1 MCLLTY
7 GPDHEEFKKMRRVF
21 VFTAAILFAASVRPG
36 AAQQNELASLRA
48 EIAKQQ
54 VVISQL
60 LRRIEALEKPATP
73 APSGL
78 QDLQDEIKATEDTV
92 NSLRETIN
100 SKVNLN
106 GYYNFRFF
114 ADQSDE
120 PMAFQQHHLGVLM
133 SKQLGKF
140 NFLME
145 LELQNVPHHP
155 EIAGEHEGEE
165 GEEGEHEDELEGDI
179 SGEGQVAVENAWMEY
194 NHNRLLSVRVGKQL
208 SPQYWWQNHY
218 PNLTLSTAL
227 PIYLRELF
235 PAELVGVTVQGSA
248 ARPVGASEFGVGYKF
263 YVANN
268 NFEGNSRTDR
278 RDGKSW
284 GARGQ
289 VRLPTGGSLRRLDAA
304 VDIYRGNVGLSNN
317 ELAEDNVFGLETQL
331 EVSQF
336 LFQSEWARGKS
347 LGQTRTGYYLQ
358 PALRIDE
365 DWIAF
370 YRLEQ
375 LESPRIAQ
383 AERRHLVGV
392 NFRPFPQIAFKGEL
406 YRSQPLERPYIHTEG
421 EEDGRKPFNGLATAA
436 VFFF

>member
-1 MCLLTY
+1 MKRIVLLLTA
-7 GPDHEEFKKMRRVF
+7 V
-21 VFTAAILFAASVRPG
+21 VLAAGASP
-36 AAQQNELASLRA
+36 AWAQQADIAALRA
-48 EIAKQQ
+48 EIARQQ
-54 VVISQL
+54 VVIAQL
-60 LRRIEALEKPATP
+60 LKRVEALEAPPAAPAT
-73 APSGL
+73 AGL
-78 QDLQDEIKATEDTV
+78 QDVEADVKAQEDSI
-92 NSLRETIN
+92 NSLRETVN

-106 GYYNFRFF
+106 GYYNFRFST
-114 ADQSDE
+114 DGSDD
-120 PMAFQQHHLGVLM
+120 PTAFQQHHLGVLM

-155 EIAGEHEGEE
+155 ELAGEGEE
-165 GEEGEHEDELEGDI
+165 HEAEEIVAASEDDL

-194 NHNRLLSVRVGKQL
+194 NHNPLFSVRFGKQL

-218 PNLTLSTAL
+218 PNLTLSTNL

-235 PAELVGVTVQGSA
+235 PAELVGVTVQGATSA
-248 ARPVGASEFGVGYKF
+248 SMGSSELGVGYKF

-268 NFEGNSRTDR
+268 NFEGNSRADR

-289 VRLPTGGSLRRLDAA
+289 VRLPTGGALRRFDAA
-304 VDIYRGNVGLSNN
+304 FDIYRGNVGLTNN
-317 ELAEDNVFGLETQL
+317 QLAEDNVFGFETQL

-347 LGQTRTGYYLQ
+347 LDQTRTGYYLQ

-365 DWIAF
+365 DWITF

-375 LESPRIAQ
+375 LESPRIRR
-383 AERRHLVGV
+383 AERRHLAGV
-392 NFRPFPQIAFKGEL
+392 NFRPYPQIAFKAEL
-406 YRSQPLERPYIHTEG
+406 YRSQPLDREFMHTDG
-421 EEDGRKPFNGLATAA
+421 DEDGQKPFNGLAMAA

>member
-1 MCLLTY
+1 
-7 GPDHEEFKKMRRVF
+7 MRRVF
-21 VFTAAILFAASVRPG
+21 FFMAAIVVALGVRPVS
-36 AAQQNELASLRA
+36 AQQNELASLRA

-54 VVISQL
+54 VMIAQL
-60 LRRIEALEKPATP
+60 LQRIEALEKPTAP
-73 APSGL
+73 APAGM
-78 QDLQDEIKATEDTV
+78 QDLQDDLKATEDSV
-92 NSLRETIN
+92 NSLRETVN

-106 GYYNFRFF
+106 GYYNFRFSV
-114 ADQSDE
+114 DGSDE

-140 NFLME
+140 GFLME

-155 EIAGEHEGEE
+155 EIAGEDD
-165 GEEGEHEDELEGDI
+165 EHEEEEDGDEHPESDI

-235 PAELVGVTVQGSA
+235 PAELVGVTVQGAA

-278 RDGKSW
+278 MDAKSW

-289 VRLPTGGSLRRLDAA
+289 IRFPTGGALRRLDVAA
-304 VDIYRGNVGLSNN
+304 DVYRGRVGLTDD
-317 ELAEDNVFGLETQL
+317 ELAEDHVVGFETQL
-331 EVSQF
+331 EISRF
-336 LFQSEWARGKS
+336 LLQTEWARGTS
-347 LGQTRTGYYLQ
+347 LEMTRKGYYVQ
-358 PALRIDE
+358 PAIRLHE
-365 DWIAF
+365 DWISF
-370 YRLEQ
+370 YRIEELD
-375 LESPRIAQ
+375 SPRIKR
-383 AERRHLVGV
+383 AERRHLAGL
-392 NFRPFPQIAFKGEL
+392 NYRPYPQIALKGEF
-406 YRSQPLERPYIHTEG
+406 YRSQPLDREFVHTEG
-421 EEDGRKPFNGLATAA
+421 DEHEHKPFNGFATAA

>member
-1 MCLLTY
+1 MKRLHLLT
-7 GPDHEEFKKMRRVF
+7 FAIMVA
-21 VFTAAILFAASVRPG
+21 VAAPVS
-36 AAQQNELASLRA
+36 AQQNDVAVLRA
-48 EIAKQQ
+48 EIAKQE
-54 VVISQL
+54 VMIAQL
-60 LRRIEALEKPATP
+60 MRRIEALEKQP
-73 APSGL
+73 APEAARL
-78 QDLQDEIKATEDTV
+78 QDMEEDIKAQEESV
-92 NSLRETIN
+92 NSLRDTIN

-106 GYYNFRFF
+106 GYYNFRFST
-114 ADQSDE
+114 DGSEE

-133 SKQLGKF
+133 AKQIGRF
-140 NFLME
+140 GFLME

-155 EIAGEHEGEE
+155 EIPGEE
-165 GEEGEHEDELEGDI
+165 TEEEEQLEVEEGHESDL

-218 PNLTLSTAL
+218 PNLTLSTTQ

-248 ARPVGASEFGVGYKF
+248 AKPMGTSELGVGYKF

-278 RDGKSW
+278 MDEKSW
-284 GARGQ
+284 GARGE
-289 VRLPTGGSLRRLDAA
+289 VRFPTRGALRRLDVAA
-304 VDIYRGNVGLSNN
+304 DMYRGRVGLTNE
-317 ELAEDNVFGLETQL
+317 ELAEDHVIGFETQL

-336 LFQSEWARGKS
+336 LFQTEWARGKS
-347 LGQTRTGYYLQ
+347 LEQTRTGYYLQ

-375 LESPRIAQ
+375 LESPRIQ
-383 AERRHLVGV
+383 RAERRHVAGL
-392 NFRPFPQIAFKGEL
+392 NFRPYPQIAIKGEL
-406 YRSQPLERPYIHTEG
+406 YRSQPLEVDFIHSD
-421 EEDGRKPFNGLATAA
+421 EEQKPFNGLAAAA

>member
-1 MCLLTY
+1 
-7 GPDHEEFKKMRRVF
+7 MRRVF
-21 VFTAAILFAASVRPG
+21 FFMAAIVVALGVRPVS
-36 AAQQNELASLRA
+36 AQQNELASLRA

-54 VVISQL
+54 VMIAQL
-60 LRRIEALEKPATP
+60 LQRIEALEKPTAP
-73 APSGL
+73 APAGL
-78 QDLQDEIKATEDTV
+78 QDLQDDLKATEDSVT
-92 NSLRETIN
+92 SLRETVN

-106 GYYNFRFF
+106 GYYNFRFSV
-114 ADQSDE
+114 DGSDE

-140 NFLME
+140 GFLME

-155 EIAGEHEGEE
+155 EIAGEDD
-165 GEEGEHEDELEGDI
+165 EHEEEEEEDGDEHPESDI

-235 PAELVGVTVQGSA
+235 PAELVGVTVQGAA

-278 RDGKSW
+278 MDAKSW

-289 VRLPTGGSLRRLDAA
+289 IRFPTGGALRRLDVAA
-304 VDIYRGNVGLSNN
+304 DVYRGRVGLTDD
-317 ELAEDNVFGLETQL
+317 ELAEDHVVGFETQL
-331 EVSQF
+331 EISRF
-336 LFQSEWARGKS
+336 LLQTEWARGTS
-347 LGQTRTGYYLQ
+347 LEMTRKGYYVQ
-358 PALRIDE
+358 PAIRLHE
-365 DWIAF
+365 DWISF
-370 YRLEQ
+370 YRIEELD
-375 LESPRIAQ
+375 SPRIKR
-383 AERRHLVGV
+383 AERRHLAGL
-392 NFRPFPQIAFKGEL
+392 NYRPYPQIALKGEF
-406 YRSQPLERPYIHTEG
+406 YRSQPLDREFVHTEG
-421 EEDGRKPFNGLATAA
+421 DEHEHKPFNGFATAA

>member
-1 MCLLTY
+1 M
-7 GPDHEEFKKMRRVF
+7 KRIF
-21 VFTAAILFAASVRPG
+21 VMMAAIMFVAGVRPLL
-36 AAQQNELASLRA
+36 AQQNDIAAMRAELAQ
-48 EIAKQQ
+48 QQ
-54 VVISQL
+54 VVIAQL
-60 LRRIEALEKPATP
+60 LKRIEALEKQPPTADIV
-73 APSGL
+73 
-78 QDLQDEIKATEDTV
+78 QDLQDDIKAQEDSV
-92 NSLRETIN
+92 SSLRDSIN

-106 GYYNFRFF
+106 GYYNFRFS
-114 ADQSDE
+114 ADGSDE

-133 SKQLGKF
+133 AKQLGKF

-145 LELQNVPHHP
+145 LELQNVPHHQ
-155 EIAGEHEGEE
+155 EIAPEGEE
-165 GEEGEHEDELEGDI
+165 EHVEAKEGGEGDL

-218 PNLTLSTAL
+218 PNLTLSTAT

-235 PAELVGVTVQGSA
+235 PAELVGVTVQGA
-248 ARPVGASEFGVGYKF
+248 AATPVGTSEFGVGYKF

-278 RDGKSW
+278 SDSKSW

-289 VRLPTGGSLRRLDAA
+289 VRFPTSGALRRLDVAA
-304 VDIYRGNVGLSNN
+304 DIYHGKVGLTN
-317 ELAEDNVFGLETQL
+317 EELVEDHVFGFETQL
-331 EVSQF
+331 EYSQF
-336 LFQSEWARGKS
+336 LLQTEWARGRS
-347 LGQTRTGYYLQ
+347 MEMTRSGYYLQ

-375 LESPRIAQ
+375 LESPRIRQ
-383 AERRHLVGV
+383 AERRHLAGV
-392 NFRPFPQIAFKGEL
+392 NFRPYPQIALKGEL
-406 YRSQPLERPYIHTEG
+406 YRSQPLERDYVHTEEG
-421 EEDGRKPFNGLATAA
+421 EDEPKPFNGLALAA

>member
-1 MCLLTY
+1 
-7 GPDHEEFKKMRRVF
+7 MRRVLF
-21 VFTAAILFAASVRPG
+21 LCVAYLLAAGVSPAL
-36 AAQQNELASLRA
+36 AQQNELAALRA

-54 VVISQL
+54 VLIAQL
-60 LRRIEALEKPATP
+60 LKRIEALEQQPNGAT
-73 APSGL
+73 SGV
-78 QDLQDEIKATEDTV
+78 QDVQDDIKAQEDSV
-92 NSLRETIN
+92 NSLRESVN
-100 SKVNLN
+100 SRVNLN
-106 GYYNFRFF
+106 GYYNFRFSV
-114 ADQSDE
+114 DGSEE
-120 PMAFQQHHLGVLM
+120 PTAFQQHHLGVLM
-133 SKQLGKF
+133 AKQLGRF

-155 EIAGEHEGEE
+155 EMPGEDHEHEEGLESEE
-165 GEEGEHEDELEGDI
+165 GGVDDI

-194 NHNRLLSVRVGKQL
+194 NHNRFLSVRVGKQL

-218 PNLTLSTAL
+218 PNLTLSTTL

-235 PAELVGVTVQGSA
+235 PAELIGVTVQGA
-248 ARPVGASEFGVGYKF
+248 AAKAVGSSEFGVGYTF

-289 VRLPTGGSLRRLDAA
+289 IRFPTAGAFRRFDVAA
-304 VDIYRGNVGLSNN
+304 DVYRGHVGLTNN
-317 ELAEDNVFGLETQL
+317 ALAEDNVVGLEAQL
-331 EVSQF
+331 EAGQF
-336 LFQSEWARGKS
+336 LVQTEWARGKS

-375 LESPRIAQ
+375 LESPRILR
-383 AERRHLVGV
+383 AERRHLAGA
-392 NFRPFPQIAFKGEL
+392 NFRPYPQIAFKGEL
-406 YRSQPLERPYIHTEG
+406 YRSQPLDIDFIHSD
-421 EEDGRKPFNGLATAA
+421 EERKPFNGLALAA